1 MGKEKDNGF
10 DKEKKDN
17 KRAEKKEKNNT
28 EKKKESKISK
38 KTIIIV
44 VLSIL
49 VVALACIIGWLVWN
63 NSQADKTTGS
73 EWSDKYYEFLKNQNK
88 NNKLNWLF
96 EDKTEISFVES
107 KEIEDPIM
115 LVKSDKKCDLD
126 KNGCESIQVLGIV
139 DGEVQW
145 FSGYT
150 ASNVDSKLYYDIE
163 KKEYKYYIKNGF
175 ENNDMYYSLDT
186 IVTDHEKY
194 DAYKEAEKR
203 GITDYSSEEYSN
215 LITEIVEKMEKDPT
229 REVININKENEKVV
243 QETVDGK
250 TIEYNTIDSKLVD
263 TGVESEYFDYD
274 KDMKPI
280 EIRKK
285 VIEGKNEY
293 KELDKQV
300 SKAIEKVVKKQ
311 VDLIEKTKQD
321 IEKAKADKAA
331 AEEAKRAEEEKKKAE
346 EAAKAG
352 LKVGNYTL
360 KYGKYVGE
368 AAAEGITLVLSPN
381 GQCTYNGASCTYTIG
396 TYDFAQDES
405 TRGSY
410 HTCLIVNADYTYHL
424 MPYSNTS
431 IGDGDINS
439 FNFSG

>member
-1 MGKEKDNGF
+1 MGK
-10 DKEKKDN
+10 N
-17 KRAEKKEKNNT
+17 KKKEKN
-28 EKKKESKISK
+28 KETKLSK
-38 KTIIIV
+38 KNIIIIV
-44 VLSIL
+44 L
-49 VVALACIIGWLVWN
+49 VVLVVILLGVVGWFVYN
-63 NSQADKTTGS
+63 NSQVDKTTGS

-215 LITEIVEKMEKDPT
+215 LITEIVDKMEKDPT

-263 TGVESEYFDYD
+263 TGVESEFFDYD

-311 VDLIEKTKQD
+311 VDLIEQTEQD
-321 IEKAKADKAA
+321 IERAKADKQA
-331 AEEAKRAEEEKKKAE
+331 AEEAKRAEEEKEKSRRSSKCRI
-346 EAAKAG
+346 KG
-352 LKVGNYTL
+352 RKLYIK
-360 KYGKYVGE
+360 
-368 AAAEGITLVLSPN
+368 IW
-381 GQCTYNGASCTYTIG
+381 
-396 TYDFAQDES
+396 
-405 TRGSY
+405 
-410 HTCLIVNADYTYHL
+410 
-424 MPYSNTS
+424 
-431 IGDGDINS
+431 
-439 FNFSG
+439 